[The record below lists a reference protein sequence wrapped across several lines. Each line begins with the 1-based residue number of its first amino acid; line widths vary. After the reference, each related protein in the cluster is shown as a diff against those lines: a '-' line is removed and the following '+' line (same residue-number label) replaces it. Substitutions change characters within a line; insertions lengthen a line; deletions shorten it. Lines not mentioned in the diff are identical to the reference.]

1 MFQCGY
7 RLCLSSGGS
16 QHSRSCSQADQ
27 LPRPRSN
34 SGVSLAR
41 SARSLNRSTTPDP
54 NSSSPS
60 LHLSVGGH
68 GNTSRPQNSCST
80 SGEGLVI
87 PELEVQPPSSPTSSL
102 DEPISTAVRRRR
114 NSGTSHYGDPTKL
127 TPQQTKHLKMHAK
140 KLCEDNKVPTG
151 EVMSFI
157 DVISFHRTS
166 GDIFYMVIDL
176 KVTLIKL
183 CEGNNAKRMQELKDT
198 LELKD
203 FEVTITNLDRKNGLY
218 NRLFACML
226 SPNITAYVTDTQL
239 HIMDFITSHC
249 DVFKIPPGML
259 EDVEL
264 RAQLGKSVTKLL
276 TGIHSA
282 IKTALTMSVVKRT
295 SIADVTRALARSGSG
310 MEVDSTHWNRIALLW
325 RLLRIFLIGISD
337 YKSASIKE
345 LFSPYLIP
353 SLKQD
358 MRDKVEREL
367 GVNIE
372 RLEGDLFDDNYAPG
386 SNNEASPET
395 PANDN
400 HAPSARRNENGADM
414 DDEELEDQSGVWLG
428 DGDAHGEDEE
438 LNAPGN
444 NVENGDDPLD
454 SGFGLV
460 EGIPAR
466 YNNTIRF
473 WNFVDHS
480 LLIMRQMSKE
490 SSSTPAEQDKEL
502 QKLFIEIFQ
511 ADLAEFPGGKK
522 LSKLILKTNPHW
534 QTAIQN
540 ELIWNI

>member
-1 MFQCGY
+1 
-7 RLCLSSGGS
+7 
-16 QHSRSCSQADQ
+16 
-27 LPRPRSN
+27 
-34 SGVSLAR
+34 
-41 SARSLNRSTTPDP
+41 
-54 NSSSPS
+54 
-60 LHLSVGGH
+60 
-68 GNTSRPQNSCST
+68 
-80 SGEGLVI
+80 
-87 PELEVQPPSSPTSSL
+87 
-102 DEPISTAVRRRR
+102 
-114 NSGTSHYGDPTKL
+114 
-127 TPQQTKHLKMHAK
+127 MHAK
-140 KLCEDNKVPTG
+140 KLCEDNEVPTG

-157 DVISFHRTS
+157 DS
-166 GDIFYMVIDL
+166 GDIFYMVVDL

-183 CEGNNAKRMQELKDT
+183 CEGNNAKRMQELKD
-198 LELKD
+198 
-203 FEVTITNLDRKNGLY
+203 FENGLY
-218 NRLFACML
+218 NHLFACML

-276 TGIHSA
+276 TGICSA
-282 IKTALTMSVVKRT
+282 IKTTLTTSVVKRT

-310 MEVDSTHWNRIALLW
+310 MEVDSTHWNRIALL
-325 RLLRIFLIGISD
+325 
-337 YKSASIKE
+337 SASIKE

-353 SLKQD
+353 LLKQD
-358 MRDKVEREL
+358 MRDKVKCKL

-400 HAPSARRNENGADM
+400 RAPSARRNENGADM
-414 DDEELEDQSGVWLG
+414 DDEELEDQSGVRLG

-460 EGIPAR
+460 EGIPAW

-473 WNFVDHS
+473 WNLVDHS
-480 LLIMRQMSKE
+480 LLIMCQMSKE